1 MLELPWNRLVSDGPI
16 LVLVRHGRTRW
27 NAEKRFQ
34 GSGPDSDLPLDDV
47 GLADVRSLGAHLG
60 GGVFDAVV
68 SSPMRRAQQ
77 TAEGLGPVSAI
88 VPAVTEQHM
97 GALEGMAL
105 PDGLSTYGPFFES
118 WARDPGTA
126 RVPGGGESLGDVRDR
141 ALPALLE
148 LQQSRESGV
157 VAVVTHQMVIAAV
170 SCAIAGV
177 PMHEYQDFTVPN
189 LGLTVLVGRG
199 EAGRRRLGLGPVA
212 VDLLQTRVGSTR

>member
-1 MLELPWNRLVSDGPI
+1 MLALPWNRLASDGPI

-47 GLADVRSLGAHLG
+47 GLTDALDLGERVGGAFDV
-60 GGVFDAVV
+60 VV
-68 SSPMRRAQQ
+68 TSPMRRAQQ
-77 TAEGLGPVSAI
+77 TAEVLGRVTQI

-97 GALEGMAL
+97 GALEGMHL
-105 PDGLSTYGPFFES
+105 PDGLAAYGPFFET

-141 ALPALLE
+141 ALPALLG
-148 LQQSRESGV
+148 LQQSRTEGV
-157 VAVVTHQMVIAAV
+157 IAVVTHQMVIAAV
-170 SCAIAGV
+170 SCAIARV

-199 EAGRRRLGLGPVA
+199 DTGSRTLDLGPVA
-212 VDLLQTRVGSTR
+212 VDLLQTPVASER